1 MLFYDLD
8 ITAWVRKPGSSS
20 PPAILPV
27 LTIGSK
33 LTLSVQFVR
42 GLAVETLA
50 ALPMAGVKTKG
61 DFSGAYLAS
70 DNAPNDN
77 GDGSY
82 SFVLDLTT
90 IAAKAPFVSSP
101 TSETVDCVFQVSA
114 QIDGNALHTPTLS
127 VTLQNDYLT
136 A

>member
-1 MLFYDLD
+1 MLYFDLD
-8 ITAWVRKPGSSS
+8 LSAWVRKPGSDS

-27 LTIGSK
+27 LTIGSRFEIP
-33 LTLSVQFVR
+33 VQFVR
-42 GLAVETLA
+42 GLTVEPLA
-50 ALPMAGVKTKG
+50 SLPMAGVKVKG
-61 DFSGAYLAS
+61 SFSSAYLAS

-82 SFVLDLTT
+82 SFILDLTT
-90 IAAKAPFVSSP
+90 IAAKAPFVSAP

-114 QIDGNALHTPTLS
+114 QIDGNELHTPPLS